1 MRTTLILTSAIK
13 PSHDTPFLKHVDEK
27 SRLKETLICLAKWNK
42 ISKRHNFDCI
52 LVDNT
57 LKEEELR
64 RRIPIEF
71 FPDVQVLAA
80 PPLTKKELEKGA
92 GFGELMSLKYAISA
106 LSVEN
111 NCLIIK
117 SNARYFIRNFD
128 NLFSFVDK
136 YNKIFF
142 YTHLRLDRA
151 ETKFFVITINHLQS
165 FLKYAEVCV
174 DIQDNIHL
182 ESVFADYISLNA
194 YHESILLPIEPVIFG
209 VSGRTGRE
217 YKSFSES
224 WVHNKVNVIFR
235 QFRKVIK

>member
-42 ISKRHNFDCI
+42 ILKRHNFNCI

-64 RRIPIEF
+64 SRIPIEY

-92 GFGELMSLKYAISA
+92 GFGELMSLKYAVSA
-106 LSVEN
+106 LGIEN
-111 NCLIIK
+111 DCLIIK
-117 SNARYFIRNFD
+117 SNARYYIRNFE
-128 NLFSFVDK
+128 NLFNFVDK
-136 YNKIFF
+136 SNKIFF

-151 ETKFFVITINHLQS
+151 ETKFFVMTINHLQS
-165 FLKYAEVCV
+165 FLEYAEACV

-182 ESVFADYISLNA
+182 ENVFADYISLNA

-209 VSGRTGRE
+209 VSGRTGKK
-217 YKSFSES
+217 YKAFSES
-224 WVHNKVNVIFR
+224 WVHNKVNAIFR
-235 QFRKVIK
+235 KFR